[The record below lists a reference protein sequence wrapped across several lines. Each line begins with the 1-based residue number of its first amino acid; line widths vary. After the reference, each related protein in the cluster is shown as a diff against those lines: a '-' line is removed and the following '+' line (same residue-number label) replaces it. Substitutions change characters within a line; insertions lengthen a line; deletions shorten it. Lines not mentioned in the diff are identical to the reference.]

1 MAMIEDV
8 FKGPNLWV
16 GMGITLAAPLVL
28 PLIGAV
34 TRPLAKAAIRGG
46 LATAEALAPVV
57 SGVGAGVAQLV
68 ATPWAQF
75 QELVTEAQ
83 QERAAAAATDATVT
97 EDILASTSAVGI
109 SEAEQVCAETHP
121 AP

>member
-1 MAMIEDV
+1 
-8 FKGPNLWV
+8 
-16 GMGITLAAPLVL
+16 MGITLAAPLVL

-34 TRPLAKAAIRGG
+34 TRPLAKVAIRGG

-57 SGVGAGVAQLV
+57 SGVGAGVAHLV

-83 QERAAAAATDATVT
+83 QERAAAAAADATVT
-97 EDILASTSAVGI
+97 EEILASTSAVGV
-109 SEAEQVCAETHP
+109 SEAEQARAETQP